1 MVRFFFARRKV
12 MGNEF
17 ISSAIPYV
25 NASPHIGFAL
35 ELLIA
40 DVIARFRR
48 RSGQTVLLQTGTDEH
63 SLKNVLAADAAGEAT
78 ATFVEKHARAF
89 ESLNSRLNISAD
101 QFVRTHTD
109 VRHRPA
115 VEALWQACAQNGDI
129 YRADY
134 TGLYCV
140 GCEQFY
146 QPEDLIDGVCA
157 EHGVVPETVC
167 ENNYF
172 FRLSRYQNELR
183 ELIRSDRLVIQP
195 NSRKNEILSFL
206 DQPLRDLSISRSHA
220 RARGWGITVPG
231 DETQVIYV
239 WFDAL
244 TSYISGCSF
253 ATDSDRFQNQWTNAD
268 RICHVAGKG
277 VSRFHAVYWPAI
289 LLSAGLR
296 LPDEILV
303 HGYITIE
310 SRKISKSAHNAISPD
325 EVIDWLG
332 LDAMRYFLLRHVGG
346 VRDGDFSWHRLRE
359 CYVSELANDL
369 GNLVSRTTALA
380 QRHDFCPSDRARSQ
394 LCSGLES
401 RVTKHID
408 NYEIQRA
415 LGDIWTVVK
424 DANRYVTD
432 HKPWQLAKS
441 ANHSQFES
449 VMSELYATLFCI
461 ADLLA
466 PFLPET
472 ASQLSACL
480 RQRRCVRLFD
490 RARASE
496 VRNTK
501 RLLNESI
508 GV

>member
-1 MVRFFFARRKV
+1 

-25 NASPHIGFAL
+25 NSSPHIGFAL

-63 SLKNVLAADAAGEAT
+63 SLKNVLAADSAGEAT
-78 ATFVEKHARAF
+78 AVFVEKHARAF
-89 ESLNSRLNISAD
+89 ATLNGRLNISAD
-101 QFVRTHTD
+101 QFLRTHTD
-109 VRHRPA
+109 VRHQPA

-134 TGLYCV
+134 EGLYCI

-146 QPEDLIDGVCA
+146 QPEDLIGGVCA
-157 EHGVVPETVC
+157 EHGVAPETVR

-183 ELIRSDRLVIQP
+183 ERIRSDRLVIRP
-195 NSRKNEILSFL
+195 NARKNEILSFL

-231 DETQVIYV
+231 DEAQVVYV

-244 TSYISGCSF
+244 SSYISGCSF
-253 ATDSDRFQNQWTNAD
+253 ATDNDRFHRRWTNAD
-268 RICHVAGKG
+268 RISHVAGKG

-310 SRKISKSAHNAISPD
+310 SRKISKSADNAISPD
-325 EVIDWLG
+325 DVIDWLG
-332 LDAMRYFLLRHVGG
+332 LDAMRYFLLRHIGG
-346 VRDGDFSWHRLRE
+346 VRDGDFSWRRLRE

-369 GNLVSRTTALA
+369 GNLVSRTIALA
-380 QRHDFCPSDRARSQ
+380 NRHDFCPSDRAGSQ
-394 LCSGLES
+394 LSSGLES
-401 RVTKHID
+401 RVTEHID

-415 LGDIWTVVK
+415 LGAIWEVVNN
-424 DANRYVTD
+424 ANRFVND

-441 ANHSQFES
+441 ANHAQFEC

-461 ADLLA
+461 ADLLE
-466 PFLPET
+466 PFLPQT
-472 ASQLSACL
+472 ASQLNTSL
-480 RQRRCVRLFD
+480 LQRRCVRLFERD
-490 RARASE
+490 RASE
-496 VRNTK
+496 MRHGTPAIRV
-501 RLLNESI
+501 
-508 GV
+508 